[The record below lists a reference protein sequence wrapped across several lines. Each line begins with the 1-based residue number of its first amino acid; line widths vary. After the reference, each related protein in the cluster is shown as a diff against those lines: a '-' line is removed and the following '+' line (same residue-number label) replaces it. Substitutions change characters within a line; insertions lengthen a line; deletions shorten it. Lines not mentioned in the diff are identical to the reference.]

1 VLTRRRERRIAPES
15 RRDRGRRQDAG
26 GAAVARDAVILHTSG
41 LTVELGGHRV
51 LSDVELTLRSG
62 ELVALAGEPG
72 AGKTTLVRCLAGDL
86 GPTSG
91 EVIVAGRTLQADQG
105 AARRS
110 GVAVVWQDLAL
121 CDNLDIAGNVLLGS
135 ETRRLMLSDLRF
147 HMAAAEVLSG
157 LRISIQDTTRLVG
170 DLPDGQRRLIA
181 VARALTSRPR
191 LLVLDEPTA
200 AMGTAETSD
209 LERLITGLRERGMTV
224 LLVSRD
230 PEQMFRIAD
239 RIVVL
244 RHGEVVGELDPHSS
258 HPDDVA
264 ALQSGQR
271 VDSSARRQL
280 TRLHGLADR
289 LVSADPAS
297 SLSLILSALGS
308 ALSVQRLCI
317 HVADAGALECEAAL
331 GFTESEI
338 SAWSRLAVGEAGGL
352 AGRAAERGELVVCD
366 HPGDRDWPGLRG
378 ASRPSIASA
387 WSTPV
392 VGPSGV
398 SAVITAFSS
407 ARGGPGRDQLDL
419 LSLYAGY
426 AAGAVERERLL
437 RQVTAR
443 NRVLETTREMLET
456 LAGPV
461 TVADGLLIALHS
473 LCRGLECDEVALVTR
488 GESGE
493 AVWRAYAGPGENDPL
508 QASAELADA
517 AGRAFAE
524 RRDGTARAA
533 GRGAAQRILIVP
545 FDGPAGPTALLA
557 RWESQVVAEQET
569 ALVENAAHSLRLALE
584 REAAGIANQEAA
596 ALRRSRQ
603 LQRGF
608 LSRLSHELRTPLT
621 AIRGY
626 ASSLMAPDVTWDHDS
641 QRRFL
646 ARIATESARV
656 GRLVDDL
663 LDFSAIESGVMRLQ
677 RDWCDLRLVAE
688 AAVDCLPAPESA
700 RVTVTC
706 SSDLPSIWGDHDRL
720 EQVFVNLLSNAF
732 RHNPPGTNASVTASA
747 LHRSGVPVTEVE
759 IVVADDGTGFPAALL
774 TSPFDAS
781 RRHRSRNS
789 GAGLGLSIANG
800 IVLAHEGAIEFA
812 SVESGTAFRIVL
824 PVEAPVSEARETPA
838 DGAVAAPASEPADT
852 PAGGAVTAP
861 AGAAATADAIVH
873 ALAGGSAVAGDA
885 R

>member
-1 VLTRRRERRIAPES
+1 M
-15 RRDRGRRQDAG
+15 
-26 GAAVARDAVILHTSG
+26 LHTSG
-41 LTVELGGHRV
+41 LSVELGGHQV
-51 LSDVELTLRSG
+51 LRDVELTLGSG

-72 AGKTTLVRCLAGDL
+72 AGKTTLVRCVAGDL
-86 GPTSG
+86 APTSG
-91 EVIVAGRTLQADQG
+91 KIIVADRVLPPDPA
-105 AARRS
+105 AARRR

-135 ETRRLMLSDLRF
+135 ETRRLMSSDLRF
-147 HMAAAEVLSG
+147 QMAAADVLKG
-157 LRISIQDTTRLVG
+157 LRIPIRDTTRLVG
-170 DLPDGQRRLIA
+170 ELPDGQRHLIA
-181 VARALTSRPR
+181 VARALTSRPQ

-200 AMGTAETSD
+200 ALGAAETAD
-209 LERLITGLRERGMTV
+209 VEDLITRLREQGTTV
-224 LLVSRD
+224 LMVSRD
-230 PEQMFRIAD
+230 PEQMFRMAD

-244 RHGEVVGELDPHSS
+244 RHGEVVGELDPHAS

-280 TRLHGLADR
+280 ARLHSLADR

-317 HVADAGALECEAAL
+317 HVADGGALECEAAL

-338 SAWSRLAVGEAGGL
+338 SAWSWLPVGEAGGL
-352 AGRAAERGELVVCD
+352 AGRAAEGGEHVVCD
-366 HPGDRDWPGLRG
+366 DPGDRDWPGLRG
-378 ASRPSIASA
+378 GPSAPIVSA

-392 VGPSGV
+392 LGPSGV
-398 SAVITAFSS
+398 TAVITAFSS

-488 GESGE
+488 GEAGE
-493 AVWRAYAGPGENDPL
+493 AVWRACAGPDATEL
-508 QASAELADA
+508 QHASPELADA
-517 AGRAFAE
+517 AERALAE
-524 RRDGTARAA
+524 RRDGSARAA
-533 GRGAAQRILIVP
+533 GCGAGQRVLIVP
-545 FDGPAGPTALLA
+545 FDAPAGPTALLA
-557 RWESQVVAEQET
+557 RWESQVVTEQET
-569 ALVENAAHSLRLALE
+569 ALLENAAHSLRLALE

-626 ASSLMAPDVTWDHDS
+626 ASSLMAPDVTWDHES

-646 ARIATESARV
+646 ARIAAESARV

-663 LDFSAIESGVMRLQ
+663 LDFSAIESGVLRLQ
-677 RDWCDLRLVAE
+677 RDWCDLRLVVE
-688 AAVDCLPAPESA
+688 AAVDCLSAPESA
-700 RVTVTC
+700 RVMVTC
-706 SSDLPSIWGDHDRL
+706 GPGLPSIWADHDRL

-732 RHNPPGTNASVTASA
+732 RHNPPQTNVSVTANA
-747 LHRSGVPVTEVE
+747 VPRDGSPVSEVE
-759 IVVADDGTGFPAALL
+759 IIVADDGTGFPSALL
-774 TSPFDAS
+774 ASPFEAS
-781 RRHRSRNS
+781 RPPRSPNS

-800 IVLAHEGAIEFA
+800 IVRAHEGGIELA
-812 SVESGTAFRIVL
+812 AVEVGTTFRVVL
-824 PVEAPVSEARETPA
+824 PVEAPPDETAEIPA
-838 DGAVAAPASEPADT
+838 DGTMTALDPVATTD
-852 PAGGAVTAP
+852 GLL
-861 AGAAATADAIVH
+861 H
-873 ALAGGSAVAGDA
+873 ALAGAPPVVRDS
-885 R
+885 

>member
-1 VLTRRRERRIAPES
+1 MLR
-15 RRDRGRRQDAG
+15 
-26 GAAVARDAVILHTSG
+26 TSG
-41 LTVELGGHRV
+41 LSVELRGHQV
-51 LSDVELTLRSG
+51 LRDVELTVRSG

-72 AGKTTLVRCLAGDL
+72 AGKTTLVRCVAGDL
-86 GPTSG
+86 APTSG
-91 EVIVAGRTLQADQG
+91 EIAVAGRPLPPDPA
-105 AARRS
+105 AARRR
-110 GVAVVWQDLAL
+110 GIAVVWQDLAL

-135 ETRRLMLSDLRF
+135 ETRWLMSSDLRF
-147 HMAAAEVLSG
+147 QIAAADVLKG
-157 LRISIQDTTRLVG
+157 LRIPIRDTTRLVG
-170 DLPDGQRRLIA
+170 ELPDGQRHLIA
-181 VARALTSRPR
+181 VARALTNRPQ

-200 AMGTAETSD
+200 ALGAAETSD
-209 LERLITGLRERGMTV
+209 VEDLITRLREQGTTV
-224 LLVSRD
+224 LMVSHD

-280 TRLHGLADR
+280 TRLHSLADR

-308 ALSVQRLCI
+308 ALSVPRLCI
-317 HVADAGALECEAAL
+317 HVAEGGALECEAAL

-338 SAWSRLAVGEAGGL
+338 SAWSRLPVGQAGGL
-352 AGRAAERGELVVCD
+352 AGRAAEGGELVICD
-366 HPGDRDWPGLRG
+366 DPGDDDWPGLRA
-378 ASRPSIASA
+378 ASNAPIVSA

-392 VGPSGV
+392 LGPSGV

-488 GESGE
+488 GDAGDP
-493 AVWRAYAGPGENDPL
+493 VWRACAGPDATELPHPS
-508 QASAELADA
+508 QELAVA
-517 AGRAFAE
+517 AE
-524 RRDGTARAA
+524 RALAEGRDGTARAA
-533 GRGAAQRILIVP
+533 GCGAGQRMLIVP
-545 FDGPAGPTALLA
+545 FDAPAGPTALLA
-557 RWESQVVAEQET
+557 RWESQVITEQET
-569 ALVENAAHSLRLALE
+569 ALLENAAHSLRLALE

-646 ARIATESARV
+646 ARIAAESARV

-663 LDFSAIESGVMRLQ
+663 LDFSAIESGVLRLQ
-677 RDWCDLRLVAE
+677 RDWCDLRLVVE
-688 AAVDCLPAPESA
+688 AAVDCLPALESA

-706 SSDLPSIWGDHDRL
+706 GPGLPSIWADHDRL

-732 RHNPPGTNASVTASA
+732 RHNPTGTNVFVSA
-747 LHRSGVPVTEVE
+747 NALQRDGQPVSDVE
-759 IVVADDGTGFPAALL
+759 IVVADDGTGFPHALL
-774 TSPFDAS
+774 ASPFEAS
-781 RRHRSRNS
+781 RRPRSRNA

-800 IVLAHEGAIEFA
+800 IVLAHEGAIELA
-812 SVESGTAFRIVL
+812 SAEVGTTFRIVL
-824 PVEAPVSEARETPA
+824 PVEAPVGETADMPM
-838 DGAVAAPASEPADT
+838 DGAVTTVDA
-852 PAGGAVTAP
+852 
-861 AGAAATADAIVH
+861 AAATEGLLHTLV
-873 ALAGGSAVAGDA
+873 GGAPAA
-885 R
+885 RAR

>member
-1 VLTRRRERRIAPES
+1 M
-15 RRDRGRRQDAG
+15 
-26 GAAVARDAVILHTSG
+26 LHTSG
-41 LTVELGGHRV
+41 LTVELGRHKV
-51 LSDVELTLRSG
+51 LRDVELTPRSG

-72 AGKTTLVRCLAGDL
+72 AGKTTLVRCIAGELA
-86 GPTSG
+86 PTSG
-91 EVIVAGRTLQADQG
+91 EIAVAGRPLPADPA
-105 AARRS
+105 AARRR

-121 CDNLDIAGNVLLGS
+121 CDNLDVAGNVLLGS
-135 ETRRLMLSDLRF
+135 ETRRLMSSDLRF
-147 HMAAAEVLSG
+147 QVAAADVLSG
-157 LRISIQDTTRLVG
+157 LRIPIRDTTRLVG
-170 DLPDGQRRLIA
+170 ELPDGQRRLIA
-181 VARALTSRPR
+181 VARALTSRPQ

-200 AMGTAETSD
+200 ALGTVETAD
-209 LERLITGLRERGMTV
+209 LEDLITGLREQGTTV

-308 ALSVQRLCI
+308 ALSMQRLCI
-317 HVADAGALECEAAL
+317 HVADGGALECEAAL

-352 AGRAAERGELVVCD
+352 AGRAAEGGELIVCD
-366 HPGDRDWPGLRG
+366 DPGEHDWPGLRVP
-378 ASRPSIASA
+378 SNPSIASA

-392 VGPSGV
+392 LGPSGV

-407 ARGGPGRDQLDL
+407 APGGPGRDQLDL

-488 GESGE
+488 GEEGE
-493 AVWRAYAGPGENDPL
+493 AVWRAYAGPDVTDPQ
-508 QASAELADA
+508 QASPELVDA
-517 AGRAFAE
+517 AE
-524 RRDGTARAA
+524 
-533 GRGAAQRILIVP
+533 
-545 FDGPAGPTALLA
+545 LLA
-557 RWESQVVAEQET
+557 RWESQVVTEQET

-584 REAAGIANQEAA
+584 REAAGIATQEAV

-608 LSRLSHELRTPLT
+608 LSRCSHELRTPLT

-626 ASSLMAPDVTWDHDS
+626 ASSLMAPDVTWDGDS
-641 QRRFL
+641 ERRFL
-646 ARIATESARV
+646 SRIGAESARLN
-656 GRLVDDL
+656 RLVDDL

-677 RDWCDLRLVAE
+677 RDWCDLRLVVE
-688 AAVDCLPAPESA
+688 AAVDCLPVPEAA
-700 RVTVTC
+700 RVTVVC
-706 SSDLPSIWGDHDRL
+706 GADLPSIWADHDRL

-732 RHNPPGTNASVTASA
+732 RHNPPGTNASVTANV
-747 LHRSGVPVTEVE
+747 LDRGDDPIHNVE
-759 IVVADDGTGFPAALL
+759 IVVADDGMGFPGALGA
-774 TSPFDAS
+774 SPFEAS
-781 RRHRSRNS
+781 RRHRSRNA

-800 IVLAHEGAIEFA
+800 IVLAHEGGIELA
-812 SVESGTAFRIVL
+812 TVEAGTAFRIVL
-824 PVEAPVSEARETPA
+824 PVEAPAGET
-838 DGAVAAPASEPADT
+838 ADT
-852 PAGGAVTAP
+852 PADVTVTTP
-861 AGAAATADAIVH
+861 TTTDALVH
-873 ALAGGSAVAGDA
+873 ALAGEAPVARGL